1 MTTSPVMGQA
11 AVAEVLALEE
21 RRFGAMVA
29 KDTAALADLFAD
41 ELSYTHSNASVDTK
55 ASFLAAIDARRFD
68 YRSVTCSDRTSVVVG
83 DTALLTGRAQ
93 IEVVAGGREVHLD
106 ARFTVTYVRRD
117 GRWQFLAWQST
128 SIPA

>member
-1 MTTSPVMGQA
+1 MTTSTANEA

-21 RRFGAMVA
+21 RRFAAMVA
-29 KDTAALADLFAD
+29 KDTAALGELFAD

-55 ASFLAAIDARRFD
+55 ATFLAAIEARRFD
-68 YRSVTCSDRTSVVVG
+68 YRSVTCSDRTSVVLG

-93 IEVVAGGREVHLD
+93 IEVLAGGREVQLN
-106 ARFTVTYVRRD
+106 ARFTVTYVRKD

>member
-1 MTTSPVMGQA
+1 MTTPTANES
-11 AVAEVLALEE
+11 AVAQVLELEE
-21 RRFGAMVA
+21 RRFAAMVA
-29 KDTAALADLFAD
+29 KDTAALAELFAD

-55 ASFLAAIDARRFD
+55 ASFLAAIEARRFD
-68 YRSVTCSDRTSVVVG
+68 YRAITCSDRSTVVIG

-93 IEVVAGGREVHLD
+93 IDVAAGGRDVQLN